1 MDTSLIAATALE
13 RELLTKGFISFTNI
27 QKNELVSELAQKFNL
42 AYTDITEEY
51 IFNYHKKLKKE
62 LMSKVCSN
70 AILTGYKSSNGHTY
84 RTNQDDQL
92 NMIAQKE
99 YINSHPELETVKWKT
114 LDAGYVEHPVEEW
127 VQLYYEGFDYKMSI
141 LFKYEKIK
149 KMVELAQ
156 NDFELTAI
164 DWDTFESVF
173 PDSNKLDDE
182 VDTPENPTT
191 EEPVD
196 SSNEGSTEEPTTEEP
211 VDSSSEGSTETPT
224 EGSTT
229 EEPTDSSSEGTT
241 EEPTNEETSE
251 PTTPETNGEQET
263 PEATTE
269 SISFKMK
276 LQNLNPLR
284 K

>member
-1 MDTSLIAATALE
+1 MVA
-13 RELLTKGFISFTNI
+13 
-27 QKNELVSELAQKFNL
+27 ELAQKFNL
-42 AYTDITEEY
+42 AYTDITEGY
-51 IFNYHKKLKKE
+51 IFTYHKKLKKE

-114 LDAGYVEHPVEEW
+114 QDAGYVEHPVEEW
-127 VQLYYEGFDYKMSI
+127 VKLYYEGFDYKMGI

-149 KMVELAQ
+149 KMIELAQ

-173 PDSNKLDDE
+173 PDSNKLEDE

-191 EEPVD
+191 EEPDD
-196 SSNEGSTEEPTTEEP
+196 SSSEGSTGTPNEGSTEQPT
-211 VDSSSEGSTETPT
+211 DSSSEGSTE
-224 EGSTT
+224 
-229 EEPTDSSSEGTT
+229 EPTND
-241 EEPTNEETSE
+241 EPTNEETSE
-251 PTTPETNGEQET
+251 STTPETSGEQE
-263 PEATTE
+263 
-269 SISFKMK
+269 SLKQ
-276 LQNLNPLR
+276 LQNQYLLR
-284 K
+284 